1 LEIKGEITIMSKNK
15 EHSSNRFNIVLNIIC
30 GTVFT
35 LVIMYLGVLSR
46 DNIPLMI
53 VVLGILLLLG
63 IYTGRRF
70 LKIIEEIELTEEV
83 EV

>member
-1 LEIKGEITIMSKNK
+1 MSKNK

-35 LVIMYLGVLSR
+35 LGIMYLGVLSR